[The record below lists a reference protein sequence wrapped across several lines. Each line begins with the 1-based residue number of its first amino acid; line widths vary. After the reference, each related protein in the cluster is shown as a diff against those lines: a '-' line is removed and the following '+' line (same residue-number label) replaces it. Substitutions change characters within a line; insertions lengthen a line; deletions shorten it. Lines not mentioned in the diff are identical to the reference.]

1 MATRGPVIQR
11 ELRRPTLITRFIRG
25 AFRLLSMLVLAL
37 CFSVLLEW
45 LGMLLWWP
53 EHGVRHSEE
62 MLVQELRHLN
72 EEFQRSLVAR
82 EPLELGQAAADRL
95 DRAFAYIGVY
105 HLIAWLESA
114 QPASGGWQALI
125 HGTLRGTRDYLE
137 AMTNTA
143 QTFAVRLIVLVLAT
157 PVFVLFGL
165 VGLAEGLMRRDLRRW
180 GGGRESSFLYH
191 HTKKLL
197 GPSIIAAWMLYLAA
211 PISIHPSWVLLPFAA
226 TFAVGVAMTTGTF
239 KKYL

>member
-11 ELRRPTLITRFIRG
+11 ELRRPTLIARVVRG
-25 AFRLLSMLVLAL
+25 AIRFLSMLVLAL
-37 CFSVLLEW
+37 CFSILLEW
-45 LGMLLWWP
+45 VGMLLWWP
-53 EHGVRHSEE
+53 ELGVRHSEE
-62 MLVQELRHLN
+62 MLTQELRYLN
-72 EEFQRSLVAR
+72 EEFERSLVVV
-82 EPLELGQAAADRL
+82 EPSSLGHAAADRL
-95 DRAFAYIGVY
+95 DDTFAYIGVY
-105 HLIAWLESA
+105 RLIAWLESA

-125 HGTLRGTRDYLE
+125 HEALGGIRDYLE

-143 QTFAVRLIVLVLAT
+143 QTFAVRLTVLALAT

-211 PISIHPSWVLLPFAA
+211 PFSIHPNWVLLPFAA